1 MNCVK
6 CKAELPDDA
15 IYCHRCGKK
24 QVQSSRKAFKR
35 PNGAGTVYKLSG
47 RRKRPWAAAKN
58 KVVIGYYETKKEALE
73 ALDKLARKS
82 ITERYNMTFAEV
94 YETWKAEHY
103 RDITKGVQGRYDTSY
118 RYFEPLHNKQFRSLR
133 AADYQPLFD
142 ALVEKGRKAGTI
154 EKYKDLLTQMSVWA
168 VREEIV
174 TNNFAKYIK
183 VQSTK
188 PKEKETFTPTPDEIK
203 LLEDS
208 QDDAA
213 KIILMLLATG
223 MRIGELFKLPL
234 ADYHGK
240 YVIGGEKTEAGKN
253 RVIPIRPEGRKYF
266 EYFAALSSGKYLLL
280 DGYDGNHDVANFR
293 KREYYPLLQ
302 YLGIKRKTPHATR
315 HTYASRAVR
324 EGMSREVL
332 QKILGHAS
340 YTTTADVY
348 VHADISTLIS
358 AVEQGHIT
366 NGLLTNSLNAEI
378 KKSP

>member
-6 CKAELPDDA
+6 CKAVLPDGA
-15 IYCHRCGKK
+15 VYCHMCGKK
-24 QVQSSRKAFKR
+24 QVQSSRKALKR
-35 PNGAGTVYKLSG
+35 PNGTGTVYKLSG
-47 RRKRPWAAAKN
+47 RRKRPWVAAKD
-58 KVVIGYYETKKEALE
+58 KVIIGYYETKKEAHE
-73 ALDKLARKS
+73 ALDKLAGRN

-94 YETWKAEHY
+94 YEAWKIEHY
-103 RDITKGVQGRYDTSY
+103 REITQGVQARYDTAY
-118 RYFEPLHNKQFRSLR
+118 HYFKSLHLKHFRVLR
-133 AADYQPLFD
+133 VADYQPLFD
-142 ALVEKGRKAGTI
+142 ALEAKGRKAGTLS
-154 EKYKDLLTQMSVWA
+154 KYKDLLTQMSDWA

-183 VQSTK
+183 LPPTD
-188 PKEKETFTPTPDEIK
+188 PKEKETFTPDEIK
-203 LLEDS
+203 VLES
-208 QDDAA
+208 SEDDAA

-223 MRIGELFKLPL
+223 MRIGELFQLPL

-366 NGLLTNSLNAEI
+366 NGLLTNSLDAEI
-378 KKSP
+378 EKPP